1 MHPLHQPFQRLSESQ
16 SRSAFIGEMPQ
27 LTQPIQIID
36 YQSNWSDL
44 FHQEAK
50 YIRQILGSTILAL
63 DHIGSTAVPGL
74 AAKPIIDIDLS
85 VADSADERSYLPLL
99 EAAGYQLIIREPD
112 WQQHRMLKGPGT
124 DINLHV
130 WTLGSIEAQRHL
142 LFRDWLRANAD
153 DRLRYSQLKKML
165 ANQDFKYMSEYN
177 DAKSALIHEIYDRA
191 FAAMSS

>member
-27 LTQPIQIID
+27 LTQSIQIID

-50 YIRQILGSTILAL
+50 CIRQILGSTILAL

-130 WTLGSIEAQRHL
+130 WTLGSVEAQRHL